1 VNAADPVTVAL
12 WIDSEVQ
19 IVPAGGKL
27 VYGRSAVSDFQAA
40 DTGASSIWSGDVGDN
55 TRLTPV
61 NDAALAVQPFMPAVN
76 ATRAPDAPITS
87 TTTLA

>member
-1 VNAADPVTVAL
+1 MNAADPVTVAL
-12 WIDSEVQ
+12 WIDREVQ

-27 VYGRSAVSDFQAA
+27 VYGRSAVSDFHAE
-40 DTGASSIWSGDVGDN
+40 DTGASSIWSGDIGDN

-61 NDAALAVQPFMPAVN
+61 NDAALAVQPLVPVVN
-76 ATRAPDAPITS
+76 ATRAPGTPITN